1 MKIIILVG
9 LVAFAYWCVA
19 DSWDNI
25 LKLCG
30 LKEDK

>member
-1 MKIIILVG
+1 MKIIIG
-9 LVAFAYWCVA
+9 LGLLAFAYWYFA